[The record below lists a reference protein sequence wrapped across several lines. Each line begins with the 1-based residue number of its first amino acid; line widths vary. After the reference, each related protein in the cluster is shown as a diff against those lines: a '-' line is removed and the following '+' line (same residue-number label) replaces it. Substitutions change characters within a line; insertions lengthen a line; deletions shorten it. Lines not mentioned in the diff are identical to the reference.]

1 MKRRLTVSSYVTNFA
16 EEEYDRSIFF
26 FVKREYLRVGGW
38 ISGSP
43 PDAKRC
49 LVSNPNSAETSTHQS
64 PKFNC

>member
-16 EEEYDRSIFF
+16 EEEYERSTFF
-26 FVKREYLRVGGW
+26 FCQKGVFKGRGLNLRE
-38 ISGSP
+38 S